1 MELDFLYPSEG
12 IHHRW
17 ETGYRI
23 TSTAAT
29 PDQAAFILSIPKR
42 KPMDETQETLRTS
55 AFPSNHVKV
64 YIFASMIHPFSDPI
78 FYSLLSLG
86 QSNIGKKKQEK
97 WVKNL
102 YISSMCYGRTVCWQ
116 LCQSSKVKA
125 LEFPVEAEDLRDGSR
140 NKLPHIASDCKW
152 LAWPLAISYSS
163 LVVKDHLFAMLYQM
177 WTLPTS

>member
-1 MELDFLYPSEG
+1 MGDWLQNNINCCYPWPSCFYLEHTEEETNGWDARNSSDICLPQQPCKG
-12 IHHRW
+12 IYICIHR
-17 ETGYRI
+17 
-23 TSTAAT
+23 
-29 PDQAAFILSIPKR
+29 
-42 KPMDETQETLRTS
+42 
-55 AFPSNHVKV
+55 
-64 YIFASMIHPFSDPI
+64 IHPFIEPI
-78 FYSLLSLG
+78 FFGLLSLG

-102 YISSMCYGRTVCWQ
+102 YISSICYGRTVCWQ

-152 LAWPLAISYSS
+152 LAWPLFAISYSS